1 MVYLI
6 YAILFSIKFLGEKE
20 LENLQI
26 EKKKFIELLNTIN
39 LIEVKGESNILYM
52 YQIMAFLKNEIIEID
67 KKIQS
72 QGG

>member
-1 MVYLI
+1 MVYLV
-6 YAILFSIKFLGEKE
+6 YTILFSIKFLGEKE
-20 LENLQI
+20 LENLQL